1 MTKDAKSAKEN
12 TQNSRLVLVTGG
24 GKGIG
29 RAIAKELGKKGFDI
43 AVNYNSSAAA
53 AEELCGELARLGVS
67 ARAFKADV
75 SKPDEVS
82 ALFKAISDSMGT
94 VQILVNNAGITR
106 DNLLMRM
113 KEEEW
118 SDVVAANL
126 NSAFYCTK
134 EAIRGMVKARWG
146 RIVFLSSVVGLIGNA
161 GQANYSAT
169 KAGLIG
175 LAKSVAREYAGKGV
189 TSNVIAPGFIETDM
203 TGSLSENVR
212 SAMLQQIPA
221 GRFGQA
227 EDIAKAV
234 AFLVSDESNY
244 LTGQVLAIDGG
255 MTMC

>member
-1 MTKDAKSAKEN
+1 MTQEAKEN
-12 TQNSRLVLVTGG
+12 KSGQSSRLALVTGG

-29 RAIAKELGKKGFDI
+29 RAIALELGKKGLNV
-43 AVNYNSSAAA
+43 AVNYNSSTAA
-53 AEELCGELARLGVS
+53 AEELCGELDGLGVS

-82 ALFKAISDSMGT
+82 ALFKAVSDSMGP

-118 SDVVAANL
+118 GAVMSANL
-126 NSAFYCTK
+126 DSAFYCTK

-146 RIVFLSSVVGLIGNA
+146 RIIFVSSVVGLIGNA
-161 GQANYSAT
+161 GQANYCAA

-203 TGSLSENVR
+203 TSSLGENIR
-212 SAMLQQIPA
+212 STMLQQIPA
-221 GRFGQA
+221 ARFGQA
-227 EDIAKAV
+227 EDIAKAA
-234 AFLVSDESNY
+234 AFLASEDSNY

>member
-1 MTKDAKSAKEN
+1 MTKEDA
-12 TQNSRLVLVTGG
+12 RLALVTGSG
-24 GKGIG
+24 RGIG
-29 RAIAKELGKKGFDI
+29 RAIAKELGKRGFSV

-53 AEELCGELARLGVS
+53 ATELCEELAGLGAS

-75 SKPDEVS
+75 SKPDEVRE
-82 ALFKAISDSMGT
+82 LFKAITDSMGT
-94 VQILVNNAGITR
+94 VQVLVNNAGVTR

-118 SDVVAANL
+118 GDVVAANL

-146 RIVFLSSVVGLIGNA
+146 RIVFISSVVGLIGNA
-161 GQANYSAT
+161 GQANYAAA

-175 LAKSVAREYAGKGV
+175 FAKSVAREYAGKGI
-189 TSNVIAPGFIETDM
+189 TSNVVAPGFIETDM
-203 TGSLSENVR
+203 TNSLSENIR

-221 GRFGQA
+221 GRVGRP
-227 EDIAKAV
+227 EDV
-234 AFLVSDESNY
+234 AGAACFFASDEGEY
-244 LTGQVLAIDGG
+244 VTGQILTVDGG